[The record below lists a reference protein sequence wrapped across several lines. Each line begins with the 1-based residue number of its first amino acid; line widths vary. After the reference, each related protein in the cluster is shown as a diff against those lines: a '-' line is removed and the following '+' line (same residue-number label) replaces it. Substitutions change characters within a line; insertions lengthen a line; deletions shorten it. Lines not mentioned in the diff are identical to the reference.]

1 MKKERLDLN
10 KDYNLTDDEIKEAA
24 MDSLQYENMITE
36 VNKILNM
43 ISMSCEHF
51 VEIPIECKRRLAE
64 TLEQYYKDRVLEF
77 SQQREVTDDEIE
89 EWAEKW
95 ELNDKVWEDTI
106 MPYVKT
112 GLKEGAKAMRDGKI
126 GEQIK

>member
-64 TLEQYYKDRVLEF
+64 TLEQYHNSKM
-77 SQQREVTDDEIE
+77 RE
-89 EWAEKW
+89 
-95 ELNDKVWEDTI
+95 ELI
-106 MPYVKT
+106 
-112 GLKEGAKAMRDGKI
+112 
-126 GEQIK
+126 